1 MHKFEGEGEMEMKLA
16 FGHGQLVLA
25 SGFLLAARRVFS

>member
-1 MHKFEGEGEMEMKLA
+1 MYKFLGEGRMELKLV